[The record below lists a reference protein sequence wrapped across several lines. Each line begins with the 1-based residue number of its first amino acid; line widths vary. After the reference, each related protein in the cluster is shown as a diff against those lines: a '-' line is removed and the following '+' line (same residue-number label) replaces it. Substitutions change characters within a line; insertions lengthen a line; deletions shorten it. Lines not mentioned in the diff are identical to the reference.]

1 MLDDDCALCL
11 TPQGFNNV
19 DAQSDIFNN
28 LNLSFWEYML
38 PGTDA
43 LGYIACTGT
52 NFCIRAAPLADCG
65 WFPTFTITEDY
76 YLGMVLK
83 KKGYKAGYLNEYL
96 AVGEAPEEIRN
107 IFRQRSR
114 WCKGQMQVL
123 FSRYCPLF
131 DTGLTL
137 GMRLLYTS
145 VTWCYITNSFAVPTS
160 VLVPFIAL
168 VFGIYPLVL
177 NRDFALAATLYFSAS
192 TLVTSYCTN
201 RKHMKPLWFCIV
213 SCHLLWFTF
222 TKAMLNVL
230 VKKITKKRVVFK
242 STKKK
247 GEDDG
252 RDGKK
257 KRRFCAPPANVGDME
272 GTLDAWVLL
281 ISFCISF
288 TTALVGT
295 FQMIDKPNTA
305 QVRALFLCVCACCV
319 LCVLCA
325 VCCAVGGVVFGCAFL
340 LCLRARARARGRR
353 FVCACA
359 LSKL

>member
-1 MLDDDCALCL
+1 MMSRGVAACRRRTRALSTL
-11 TPQGFNNV
+11 SLLSSFPKLNTQNKNNT
-19 DAQSDIFNN
+19 QQKNQ
-28 LNLSFWEYML
+28 
-38 PGTDA
+38 
-43 LGYIACTGT
+43 
-52 NFCIRAAPLADCG
+52 
-65 WFPTFTITEDY
+65 
-76 YLGMVLK
+76 K
-83 KKGYKAGYLNEYL
+83 K
-96 AVGEAPEEIRN
+96 
-107 IFRQRSR
+107 
-114 WCKGQMQVL
+114 VL

-230 VKKITKKRVVFK
+230 FKKITKKRVVFK

-252 RDGKK
+252 REGKK

-272 GTLDAWVLL
+272 GTFDAWVLL

-288 TTALVGT
+288 ITALVGT
-295 FQMIDKPNTA
+295 FQMIDKPYTA
-305 QVRALFLCVCACCV
+305 QVCCWDFVFCVFC
-319 LCVLCA
+319 LP
-325 VCCAVGGVVFGCAFL
+325 
-340 LCLRARARARGRR
+340 LCLPLSLSWLPSVTNQPTHKKNTKRATSAGT
-353 FVCACA
+353 
-359 LSKL
+359 